1 MTSRL
6 TETVLTNWNHWYAFP
21 ASEKAGIWAAC
32 PPRIWDFWRLTC
44 YLSLF
49 CFWVVSCDCHYL
61 LSSLG
66 VCGSDNTSLLY
77 KSSRRA
83 MPNELNPSSMLDITQ
98 IVGFWILC
106 WFRNRRDCT
115 LHVGTCEGRG
125 FLWLWWSVLA
135 SWSIPGRGLLR
146 KYEYH
151 FFSNAGLQNCIWYVL
166 VNHTSKLHGVTNRCF
181 YQSHIISC
189 TWNTM
194 QKTVKSVYS
203 LHHSS

>member
-1 MTSRL
+1 M
-6 TETVLTNWNHWYAFP
+6 
-21 ASEKAGIWAAC
+21 
-32 PPRIWDFWRLTC
+32 
-44 YLSLF
+44 LSLF
-49 CFWVVSCDCHYL
+49 LFLSVVSCDCHYL

-66 VCGSDNTSLLY
+66 VCGSDNTSLFY

-83 MPNELNPSSMLDITQ
+83 MPNEVNPSSMLDIIQ
-98 IVGFWILC
+98 IMGFWILC
-106 WFRNRRDCT
+106 WFRNRRHCT
-115 LHVGTCEGRG
+115 LLVGMCEGWG

-151 FFSNAGLQNCIWYVL
+151 FFSNTGLQNCIWYVL
-166 VNHTSKLHGVTNRCF
+166 VNHTGKLHGVTDRCF

-194 QKTVKSVYS
+194 QKTMKSAYS
-203 LHHSS
+203 LYHSF